1 MKLFSVFYDGN
12 EISIHNTIWGV
23 ESVLYNGQK
32 MTSEF
37 SWWGTHHFFTVRE
50 DGYEVDYE
58 VKVGFNMY
66 GISANIYRNGDVIMK
81 GLNDCKNFTRRKNNR
96 SEFV

>member
-1 MKLFSVFYDGN
+1 MKLFSVFHDGN

-23 ESVLYNGQK
+23 ESVQYNGQK

-37 SWWGTHHFFTVRE
+37 SWWGARHFFTVRE
-50 DGYEVDYE
+50 DGRRVDYE

-66 GISANIYRNGDVIMK
+66 GISANIYRDGAVIMK
-81 GLNDCKNFTRRKNNR
+81 GLNNCKSSNRRKNNW
-96 SEFV
+96 SELV